1 MTISGKYELL
11 LPLGVD
17 GFRSFHAR
25 HLITGQ
31 AVMVHF
37 LEAGQRYEPGPP
49 GAGVPARTIDA
60 RSQILDAGISDGTQY
75 LVTYPVADFTSL
87 RVWLDSVAPAPRHVA
102 SSPAPPSA
110 ATTPL
115 TAPRRGGDELQA
127 TSIRPAYV
135 SPAPAKSPPAAPGEF
150 TQLFGGGAGA
160 TAKPPGSADGP
171 SVKPAP
177 IVFQDVSPR
186 PPTNPGR
193 DSGSFTARFGGVAPQ
208 PAPMRPA
215 PTPAPGPAP
224 SGVGEFTSMFET
236 PQGRPMAG
244 PFQGTRD
251 SSEARIFFKPPAVAT
266 PPAAPA
272 PATPS
277 GPGEFTAM
285 FQNQGMPPPA
295 ATAPPMA
302 PLVPERSLGGRDHE
316 FSRAFRIDDRGGLP
330 PAPSELARPGQAPK
344 PATAAPAGE
353 FTMMFSGG
361 SNGSAAAPPPP
372 GRFEPAQP
380 AASAAPAAAGHSAFE
395 GATQV
400 FAAPL
405 PQSAAPARMP
415 YAPVGPSEFTMVQ
428 QGGASTQHY
437 GPPSSPLAPSP
448 AAAGGLPGL
457 SVQAPAFHKPQ
468 LSMPAVSA
476 PHVTGPS
483 VSGAG
488 ITAPAVQA
496 PQLSAPSVSAPSM
509 SAPSL
514 NAQVPVAGGAG
525 RSATTSAGIPPL
537 LIALLSC
544 LATIAVLAIVYVLL
558 KR

>member
-1 MTISGKYELL
+1 
-11 LPLGVD
+11 
-17 GFRSFHAR
+17 
-25 HLITGQ
+25 
-31 AVMVHF
+31 MVHF

-49 GAGVPARTIDA
+49 GAGVPTRIIDA

-102 SSPAPPSA
+102 SSPAPPSE

-150 TQLFGGGAGA
+150 THLFGGAAGA
-160 TAKPPGSADGP
+160 TEKPPGSADGP

-193 DSGSFTARFGGVAPQ
+193 DSGGFTARFGGVTPQ
-208 PAPMRPA
+208 PASMKPA

-224 SGVGEFTSMFET
+224 AGVGEFTSMFET
-236 PQGRPMAG
+236 PQGRAMAG

-251 SSEARIFFKPPAVAT
+251 SSEARIYFKPPAVAT
-266 PPAAPA
+266 PPAAQA

-277 GPGEFTAM
+277 GPGEFTMM
-285 FQNQGMPPPA
+285 FQNQGTPAPA

-302 PLVPERSLGGRDHE
+302 PTVPERSLGGRDHE

-330 PAPSELARPGQAPK
+330 PAPSELARPGQTPK
-344 PATAAPAGE
+344 PTTAAPAGE

-361 SNGSAAAPPPP
+361 SNSSPAPPPSAV
-372 GRFEPAQP
+372 RFEPAQP
-380 AASAAPAAAGHSAFE
+380 SISVTPAAAGHSAFE

-415 YAPVGPSEFTMVQ
+415 IAPVGPSEFTMVQ
-428 QGGASTQHY
+428 QGGASKQY
-437 GPPSSPLAPSP
+437 APPSSPPAPSP

-457 SVQAPAFHKPQ
+457 SVQAPAFQKPQ
-468 LSMPAVSA
+468 VSMPAVSA

-488 ITAPAVQA
+488 ITAPSVQA
-496 PQLSAPSVSAPSM
+496 PQLSTPSISAPSM
-509 SAPSL
+509 TAPSL
-514 NAQVPVAGGAG
+514 DTKMPAAGGAG
-525 RSATTSAGIPPL
+525 SSTAGAGIPPL

-558 KR
+558 KK